1 MKRAWPRYPTVW
13 RWHFYAGLFCIPF
26 ILWLSLTGGVYL
38 FKPQIEA
45 WLDRPYAA
53 VAQPGPRAGPV
64 AEVAAALEAVPG
76 GTLSQYELPATPT
89 QAVQVL
95 VSDGDLTQRVY
106 VDPATLTVLK
116 VGREDRRPMK
126 ILSRL
131 HGELLAGPVGSYVVE
146 LAASWA
152 IVMLVSG
159 LFLWWPHGQGF
170 AGVVYPRLRAGS
182 RRFWRDLHAV
192 TGFWVS
198 AAALF
203 LLVSGLPWAASWGA
217 YLKMARQV
225 AEGQP
230 VKQDWSSSHTGHD
243 GMADMA
249 GMTMPRRAPVSLEP
263 LDGIVRTIGPLDLAA
278 PVLIAPPAQAG
289 QPWTAKSNAANRPL
303 RTDLTLD
310 ASGAVLTRQDFARR
324 PLVDRLVG
332 WGVAIHEG
340 QAFGWINLLVN
351 LVTAL
356 MLMLLSISSVALWW
370 RRRTPGTLGAP
381 RAAVRPAL
389 AWSFAAMVAA
399 MAVMLPLF
407 GASLLL
413 VLLIDRILP
422 ARPRAWLGLEA
433 T

>member
-1 MKRAWPRYPTVW
+1 MW

-26 ILWLSLTGGVYL
+26 VLWLSLTGGVYL

-53 VAQPGPRAGPV
+53 VAPPGPRAGP
-64 AEVAAALEAVPG
+64 AGEVAAALRAVPG
-76 GTLSQYELPATPT
+76 GTLAQYEMPATPT
-89 QAVQVL
+89 QAVEIL
-95 VSDGDLTQRVY
+95 VTDGDLTQRVH
-106 VDPATLTVLK
+106 VNPATLAVLN

-131 HGELLAGPVGSYVVE
+131 HGELLAGPIGSYIVE

-159 LFLWWPHGQGF
+159 LFLWWPRGQGL
-170 AGVVYPRLRAGS
+170 AGVVYPRLRAGG
-182 RRFWRDLHAV
+182 RRFWRDLHGV

-198 AAALF
+198 AATLF

-217 YLKMARQV
+217 YLKMARTV

-230 VKQDWSSSHTGHD
+230 VSQDWSSSHTGHD
-243 GMADMA
+243 GMTGMT
-249 GMTMPRRAPVSLEP
+249 GMTMPRRAPVSIAP
-263 LDGIVRTIGPLDLAA
+263 LDRLVATVRPLDLAA
-278 PVLIAPPAQAG
+278 PVLIAPPVQAG
-289 QPWTAKSNAANRPL
+289 QPWTAKSNAVNRPL

-310 ASGAVLTRQDFARR
+310 ASGTVLTREDFAQRR
-324 PLVDRLVG
+324 LVDRLVG

-340 QAFGWINLLVN
+340 QAFGWVNLLVN
-351 LVTAL
+351 LVTAI
-356 MLMLLSISSVALWW
+356 MLMLLSISSVMLWW
-370 RRRTPGTLGAP
+370 RRRRPGSLGAP
-381 RAAVRPAL
+381 RAVVRPAL
-389 AWSFAAMVAA
+389 AWSFAAIVALL
-399 MAVMLPLF
+399 AVLLPLF

-413 VLLIDRILP
+413 VLLVDRVMP
-422 ARPRAWLGLEA
+422 ARPRAWLGLGPEPELKA